1 MLSVRSLS
9 AAYSLWSTMEPAP
22 EAIFMGKVASGF
34 LRRKTTVLASGA
46 STFSR
51 PANITA
57 GPRLSL
63 MRLIRS
69 KENLT
74 SSEVSAWPLLNFRP
88 SLRVHL

>member
-9 AAYSLWSTMEPAP
+9 GAYSRWSTMEPAP
-22 EAIFMGKVASGF
+22 EAIFMGKVASGV
-34 LRRKTTVLASGA
+34 LRRKTTVRSSGA
-46 STFSR
+46 STLSR

-63 MRLIRS
+63 IRLIRS

-74 SSEVSAWPLLNFRP
+74 SSAVRLLPLLNFRP